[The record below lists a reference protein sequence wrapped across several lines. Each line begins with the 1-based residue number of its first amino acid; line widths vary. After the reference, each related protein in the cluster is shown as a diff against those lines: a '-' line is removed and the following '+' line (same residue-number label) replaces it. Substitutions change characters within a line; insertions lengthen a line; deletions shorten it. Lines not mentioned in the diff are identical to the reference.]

1 MTRIAY
7 VNGQYMPH
15 HDAAVHIEDRGYQ
28 FADGVYEVFAMH
40 QGLIIGEQGHMDRL
54 EHSLK
59 ELRIAWPMSRRV
71 IGVVIREI
79 ARRNRVRDG
88 FIYLQ
93 ISRGVARRDH
103 PFPKDSESSLVL
115 TARRLPPLNKEELR
129 KGVGVITI
137 PDIRWKRHDIKSVAL
152 LPNILGMQQARE
164 AGAYEAWMVND
175 EGMVTEGTLSNAWII
190 TEDGKL
196 VTHNA
201 SHAILNGITRLTV
214 LEAAAEAGVKFS
226 ERPFSVDE
234 ALQAKEAF
242 VTSSTSHVKAVT
254 SIDGQSVGNGFVGE
268 LTSKMLDLYVD
279 FIEGKGGPHNTN
291 TWN

>member
-7 VNGQYMPH
+7 VNGRYVPH
-15 HDAAVHIEDRGYQ
+15 RDAAVHIEDRGYQ
-28 FADGVYEVFAMH
+28 FADGVYEVFCVH
-40 QGLIIGEQGHMDRL
+40 HGSLIGEQGHMDRL

-59 ELRIAWPMSRRV
+59 ELRIAWPMSRRA
-71 IGVVIREI
+71 IGVVISEI

-103 PFPKDSESSLVL
+103 QFPKDVDSSLVL

-129 KGVGVITI
+129 QGVGVITI
-137 PDIRWKRHDIKSVAL
+137 PDIRWKRHDIKSVSL
-152 LPNILGMQQARE
+152 LPNILGKQQARE
-164 AGAYEAWMVND
+164 AGAYEAWLVND
-175 EGMVTEGTLSNAWII
+175 EGMVTEGTLSNAWIV
-190 TEDGKL
+190 TQDGEL
-196 VTHNA
+196 VTHNV
-201 SHAILNGITRLTV
+201 SHSILNGITRLSV
-214 LEAAAEAGVKFS
+214 LEAAAEASIQFS
-226 ERPFSVDE
+226 ERPFSVAE
-234 ALQAKEAF
+234 AMQAKEAF

-254 SIDGQSVGNGFVGE
+254 SIDGQSVGNGFVGG

-291 TWN
+291 IWN